1 MSLPAAPVAPALTYS
16 QIAFREAFLENL
28 KEAKLAK
35 CHVNPRVKLGRKPA
49 QGVTEPAQGVT
60 KPAQGVTK
68 PAQGVTKPAQAK
80 TKKKKG
86 RYFAEQRLFSSPESS
101 PHGQLVEKPKAPRL
115 PVRKLNF

>member
-60 KPAQGVTK
+60 KPAQ
-68 PAQGVTKPAQAK
+68 AK